1 MNNRTMV
8 KITVSEDCLS
18 FRTISRERKS
28 PHTFIMDKSQC
39 RNLKEGK
46 QIILRDCSSFAVLRR
61 EHDTDNI
68 FIQFNW
74 LENCDD
80 RLSGYRETIVL
91 PFYDA
96 IWATECYKPG
106 TELRFLSIVE
116 HPHTKYTFYA
126 KETLHAILER
136 KQLRKKFVRFLRDN
150 FRWND
155 ATEICFYSDFVPY
168 SFFFRCTQRCSMELV
183 GGVILHGQENM
194 APAKYSLHT

>member
-18 FRTISRERKS
+18 FRTISREWKS
-28 PHTFIMDKSQC
+28 PHRFIMTKSEC
-39 RNLKEGK
+39 RKLQEGE
-46 QIILRDCSSFAVLRR
+46 QIILRDISSFAVLRR
-61 EHDTDNI
+61 ERNTDHI
-68 FIQFNW
+68 TIQFHW

-80 RLSGYRETIVL
+80 LLSGYRETVIL

-96 IWATECYKPG
+96 IWATECHKPG
-106 TELRFLSIVE
+106 TELRFLSIIE
-116 HPHTKYTFYA
+116 HPQTKYTFYA
-126 KETLHAILER
+126 KETLHAILEQR
-136 KQLRKKFVRFLRDN
+136 LLRKKFVRFLRDN

-168 SFFFRCTQRCSMELV
+168 SFFFRCTQRCNLELT

-194 APAKYSLHT
+194 KTAKYALHT

>member
-1 MNNRTMV
+1 MNNRIMV
-8 KITVSEDCLS
+8 KITISEDYLS

-28 PHTFIMDKSQC
+28 PHRFVMTKSECHRLQ
-39 RNLKEGK
+39 EGK
-46 QIILRDCSSFAVLRR
+46 QIILRDISSFAVLRR
-61 EHDTDNI
+61 ERNTDNI
-68 FIQFNW
+68 TIQFHW

-80 RLSGYRETIVL
+80 RLCGYRETVML

-96 IWATECYKPG
+96 IWATECCKPG

-116 HPHTKYTFYA
+116 HPQTKYTFFA
-126 KETLHAILER
+126 KETLHAILEQR
-136 KQLRKKFVRFLRDN
+136 LLRKKFVRFLRDN

-168 SFFFRCTQRCSMELV
+168 SFFFRCTQRCNLELT

-194 APAKYSLHT
+194 TTAKYALHT